1 MKKLLIFI
9 VVAVSLCGCNSHKVY
24 DSSLEEVSSWVRKC
38 SNVDEGNANIY
49 KRLDILKSPSGEKI
63 ESALQWNELSKQV
76 KDFFATSVYGK
87 PLPRPQKL
95 EFKLLESG
103 EFKELN
109 AIRKQY
115 KVLATNNG
123 KVFEFGVLIY
133 IPKNAKNVPVF
144 VSPNF
149 TGNHTVWLDEKI
161 ILPNTYLRINKRV
174 GIEDNRPSEQQRGK
188 ASWRHPMDKILS
200 RGYAFA
206 TFCYCEVFPDH
217 FQGAKDSVYQIYP
230 PRAKGTAIPAWAWG
244 NSRVLDL
251 IETLPEIDSQKAIV
265 VGHSRLGKTAIYT
278 GVFDARFAITI
289 SNNSGCLGAATNRRN
304 FGESI
309 LHMAKSKGLNFWF
322 VDELKK
328 FGGKGVEDMP
338 FDQSHLLAC
347 VAPRGLYVASATA
360 DIWADPLG
368 EYQSF
373 KDASKIYALYGAKN
387 LPSESDKLYV
397 QKQFLGDIGHHL
409 RIGKHDIVEYDWSN
423 FMDYADTFFKLD

>member
-1 MKKLLIFI
+1 MKKLLISI
-9 VVAVSLCGCNSHKVY
+9 VMLLVLSGCNCPKVY
-24 DSSLEEVSSWVRKC
+24 DSSVEEAPNWVKRY
-38 SNVDEGNANIY
+38 SNLDETKANIY
-49 KRLDILKSPSGEKI
+49 NRLDILKTPSGEAI
-63 ESALQWNELSKQV
+63 ETPLQWENVRKQA
-76 KDFFATSVYGK
+76 KDFFANSVYGK

-103 EFKELN
+103 EIKDLN

-115 KVLATNNG
+115 KIVATNNG
-123 KVFEFGVLIY
+123 KVYEFNVLVY
-133 IPKNAKNVPVF
+133 VPKNAKNLPVF

-149 TGNHTVWLDEKI
+149 TGNHTVWLDKKI

-188 ASWRHPMDKILS
+188 ASWRHPIDKILS

-217 FQGAKDSVYQIYP
+217 FKGAKDSVYQIYP
-230 PRAKGTAIPAWAWG
+230 PRAKATAIPAWAWG

-251 IETLPEIDSQKAIV
+251 LETLPEIDVQKAIV

-278 GVFDARFAITI
+278 GVFDTRFAITI
-289 SNNSGCLGAATNRRN
+289 SNDSGCLGAATNRRN

-309 LHMAKSKGLNFWF
+309 SHMAKSKGLNFWF
-322 VDELKK
+322 VDELKN
-328 FGGKGVEDMP
+328 FGGYEVEKMP
-338 FDQSHLLAC
+338 FDQSHFLAC

-360 DIWADPLG
+360 DLWADPLG

-373 KDASKIYALYGAKN
+373 KDAGKIYALYGAKN
-387 LPSESDKLYV
+387 VPSQADKLYI
-397 QKQFLGDIGHHL
+397 QKQFLGDIAHHL
-409 RIGKHDIVEYDWSN
+409 RIGKHDIVEYDWLN
-423 FMDYADTFFKLD
+423 FMDYADKIFKRK